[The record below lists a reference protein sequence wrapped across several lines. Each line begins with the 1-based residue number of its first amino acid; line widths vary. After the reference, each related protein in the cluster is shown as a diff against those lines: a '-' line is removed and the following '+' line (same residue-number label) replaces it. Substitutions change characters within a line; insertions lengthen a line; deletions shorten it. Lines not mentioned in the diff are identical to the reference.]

1 MVCTFQI
8 RNLTKILDSECIEAL
23 HKNMLPEEVAIVF
36 LLKTKHE
43 KEITL
48 NASHS
53 NWTWKKGTFTSEFQK
68 RKKALP
74 ETVSKCVKSLKLWQ
88 STFCF
93 KNGFIQ

>member
-8 RNLTKILDSECIEAL
+8 RNLTKILDSECFEAL
-23 HKNMLPEEVAIVF
+23 HKNMLPEEVAIVL

-74 ETVSKCVKSLKLWQ
+74 ETVSKCVKCLKL
-88 STFCF
+88 
-93 KNGFIQ
+93 